1 MVLVAKAKGGVNIN
15 WQDIK
20 TEYIE
25 GSLSQKELAK
35 KHGIPFGTFQKK
47 AKAENWY
54 LLKKENSKQIRESR
68 ANDENSFEKKEET
81 SECKNTFHRALG
93 FENLY
98 SLGNMLADKFALAV
112 EQLGSDGE
120 EIDTN
125 RLKQLVG
132 VMKDLTGIA
141 ENEENASDKPEEK
154 QKEFVDIIKLALGVC
169 EKDINNDAE
178 LISSKEE
185 ADVAI

>member
-1 MVLVAKAKGGVNIN
+1 MCNEKTIESGGSEKDEKIS
-15 WQDIK
+15 
-20 TEYIE
+20 
-25 GSLSQKELAK
+25 GSKSNPDSPPGLSNLA
-35 KHGIPFGTFQKK
+35 
-47 AKAENWY
+47 
-54 LLKKENSKQIRESR
+54 
-68 ANDENSFEKKEET
+68 
-81 SECKNTFHRALG
+81 
-93 FENLY
+93 NLA
-98 SLGNMLADKFALAV
+98 NMLADKFAMAV